1 MKSAYNA
8 PRPPCLPW
16 LLCYCLLVAA
26 WNVEARRRS
35 RLESIAAAN
44 NPGIILRITNDGF
57 MYLKDTIESV
67 LRHQLSR
74 VRIAHVQN
82 GTFLRV
88 RFALHD
94 FTIVRVSPAAVAN
107 VELRPQLTRQI
118 RLVVDDFD
126 FSFTISVSTS
136 LRNCPV
142 VTFLVH
148 LLHCTF
154 SQSIQLKLS
163 TSKQIQVT
171 ADQCSFR
178 FATSDVE
185 VAEYDCKKG
194 LTNIIRN
201 IFAKRLHQL
210 MQENFCQRL
219 ASFTEQT
226 LTRVV
231 QDIPVKLPLYK
242 QQPQIRRPASFNRT
256 SAAADMKRSNN
267 VNNNN
272 NNSVSVD
279 DMTALLRDFYVD
291 LGLTKVPAVV
301 NAPPTKYLMIAMKG
315 EIVKQNSAEAAPFR
329 PKRIG
334 NTPGRRGAMMHLIFT
349 DFPINSM
356 LYHMYRAGMLDY
368 KLSSESS
375 PKMANFLRT
384 TCDDLMCVGFGIP
397 ELEMRFPNHDVEADF
412 RLHNPPRAVFSSD
425 QVSVEFDGQL
435 DLYVTRGLYKQLV
448 FSYDISAEIDPQL
461 SLDND
466 GQLRGKARFKRFEM
480 KPKRSPGQLQLVKLQ
495 NEIIGDVLKSLVE
508 AKLNAI
514 LENGFG
520 LPQSKVL
527 KLDKAAM
534 NMEKNAL
541 WLTAD
546 LSLDEHELQQLAA
559 DTIK

>member
-1 MKSAYNA
+1 MKSAFNA
-8 PRPPCLPW
+8 PRPQCLPW
-16 LLCYCLLVAA
+16 LLCFCCCLLLAA
-26 WNVEARRRS
+26 WRVDARRRS
-35 RLESIAAAN
+35 RLESLAAAN

-67 LRHQLSR
+67 LRQQLSR

-178 FATSDVE
+178 FANSDVE

-242 QQPQIRRPASFNRT
+242 QQPQIRRPAFNRT
-256 SAAADMKRSNN
+256 SAADMKRSNN
-267 VNNNN
+267 VNNSH
-272 NNSVSVD
+272 SVTVD
-279 DMTALLRDFYVD
+279 DMSALLRDFYVD
-291 LGLTKVPAVV
+291 LGLTKEPAVV

-315 EIVKQNSAEAAPFR
+315 EIAKQNSAEAAPFR

-412 RLHNPPRAVFSSD
+412 RLHSPPRAA
-425 QVSVEFDGQL
+425 VSYTHLVD
-435 DLYVTRGLYKQLV
+435 DLL
-448 FSYDISAEIDPQL
+448 
-461 SLDND
+461 
-466 GQLRGKARFKRFEM
+466 GKARFKRFEM
-480 KPKRSPGQLQLVKLQ
+480 KPKRSLGQLQLVKLQ